1 MVPQWDCQPDS
12 RTSAAVQLP
21 PQGAQKEELVR
32 PNSSDPEA
40 QRLFQGPGGFA
51 QLDLLYSEH
60 GEPLA
65 SNMEKVYE
73 LSTHGDYWNDF
84 EKDLDIHPSS
94 RIAFDARSVDSEI
107 AIDDFST
114 TSLECHSVETFR
126 CDFDDGVCDV
136 FIQSLS
142 DDADWKTRVDSDPQ
156 LVGPERDHT
165 GKSEGQYLYSDFK
178 NAADGDEAIL
188 MSPRINTTADQSC
201 LVFWYALIGM
211 HPAGSLRINV
221 SSPDLTDQRTVWSVS
236 RGLHNDQPAI
246 WTRAA
251 ITLDTSKPT
260 RIILWGKYVD
270 GSGAF
275 SIDDMELSK
284 GHCLSERDVNR
295 QFSCSFEE
303 PDLCGLGQMIMEDD
317 IDWMWHSGE
326 SPSSRTGPSSDHT
339 TGVGYYLY
347 VESSHFR
354 TPGDRAVLYTPTIH
368 PTFPVSCLTLYIHM
382 YGVDTN
388 RLSIYQA
395 NSSSEF
401 SLDMVE
407 EYDGEVVKG
416 WFESTTELKTT
427 EPYKIFIEGLSGHD
441 SKGDIGIDD
450 MKIENKECMPVLH
463 KLTCRFEECSFVQ
476 WHLDDF
482 DWTYAG
488 RVRRSAGPGPSY
500 SPHSEGSYMYIDV
513 DGTRSPGDS
522 AVLVSHVMHTL
533 STQQSCLVFKYHLH
547 GAFVGQLTLQ
557 LADPFLESN
566 VTVWSVDRET
576 GDRWNRAAFSIDTAD
591 PVRLLFVGTV
601 GTGTGDIA
609 VDDVTL
615 RKGSCPYKKPPVA
628 RFKCDFEDP
637 DLCWFRQDPDTSDI
651 DWLWQTGPTPDG
663 PDTGP
668 AGDHTTGQGHYVY
681 IESSPP
687 QNALEKAVLY
697 SPDIAMGAPE
707 QCLTFWYS
715 MSGAHIGELEVM
727 KDSTSLLRIK
737 GDQGLGWKKASL
749 TLEMDPSKEVFQ
761 LSWHGKVGPGDKGD
775 IAIDD
780 IELSLMPCPTE
791 PESVNCT
798 FSDSHRCGYT
808 QPDKNDMDWIQS
820 EGLHH
825 EHVWLSVGLF
835 VYVEKEL
842 FPKAVLVS
850 RTLDW
855 DVRDNCLKFDYSM
868 VGETIGRLNVY
879 LASAEN
885 LNDRM
890 LIWTRDT
897 ADATMWQNVEYDF
910 ELAFPQ
916 KIIFEAVRGS
926 GHFGDIAIDNVKVL
940 PHKCQTLTCD
950 FTDGWCGFDEV
961 RIGKYN
967 TAWLTGS
974 GVDSPHISDHTNGK
988 DGKYLSLV
996 IADASS
1002 FGLLGTYNL
1011 TAESHGE
1018 VCLAFWYRMALASPG
1033 SLTVFTA
1040 DPEDHTVN
1048 RNDLWKR
1055 RTVGEYWSLAEVNI
1069 NTTEPVYFEGHGSD
1083 THKDF
1088 LALDDISV
1096 RRQPCGS
1103 IYLWQYPA
1111 DCNFDGYR
1119 CGYTELN
1126 RDRLLARWIQKDGAT
1141 PTASTGPDEDSPL
1154 EFSGRYIYME
1164 TTLPE
1169 EGTMQQTSILISPEL
1184 TDTPR
1189 RICLRFWYHMQG
1201 NETGTLVV
1209 ALEDS
1214 VSGVTETLWSADGD
1228 RGTGWQLAEV
1238 DVDVMKPSKIKFA
1251 TVIDWSDGNQ
1261 QLFGNVGLDDVE
1273 VVDGTCY
1280 PVPWTEEWRFRCDRS
1295 STQCVGGQGQCN
1307 AATLLCDCEQGFH
1320 GPQCQYTSGGSACV
1334 KYPCHRGDCYND
1346 TVCVCPD
1353 GYYGDMCEHKM
1364 VQVECTRDKMVVNV
1378 FPYGFTDLASWNI
1391 KHPENAKPSCKLQPV
1406 NQLGAHGS
1414 NGWQGFVGEFLH
1426 KNDPCAGSATVEEE
1440 TVEWITFSRDLLV
1453 YTDPLGRHISDT
1465 KVNVNC
1471 TVENLPEP
1479 HLAVDVKELG
1489 RRRKNSAG
1497 DVRVLT
1503 FIEILFTLNIPN
1515 RETMT
1520 EIKVMDCTASN
1531 GVHTVTVVKNG
1542 CAMYPVGVMVYDG
1555 RQRGTEFLILQVYK
1569 KPSAPLALHFKCS
1582 VRLCDSRVDFFC
1594 YERAQC
1600 FQRVKRS
1607 ARLDG
1612 EELKGNRIDVEYT
1625 YHLRP

>member
-1 MVPQWDCQPDS
+1 MRLKLFTPKMDLICLFC
-12 RTSAAVQLP
+12 ALLCGQLM
-21 PQGAQKEELVR
+21 A
-32 PNSSDPEA
+32 
-40 QRLFQGPGGFA
+40 
-51 QLDLLYSEH
+51 
-60 GEPLA
+60 
-65 SNMEKVYE
+65 
-73 LSTHGDYWNDF
+73 
-84 EKDLDIHPSS
+84 
-94 RIAFDARSVDSEI
+94 
-107 AIDDFST
+107 
-114 TSLECHSVETFR
+114 VETFK

-142 DDADWKTRVDSDPQ
+142 DDADWKTRVVSDSQ
-156 LVGPERDHT
+156 LEGANRDHT
-165 GKSEGQYLYSDFK
+165 GKSGGQYLYPDFK

-201 LVFWYALIGM
+201 LVFWYVLVGEEE
-211 HPAGSLRINV
+211 HAGSLRINV
-221 SSPDLTDQRTVWSVS
+221 SSPDLTDQRTVWSIS
-236 RGLHNDQPAI
+236 SWLLSFPNDI

-251 ITLDTSKPT
+251 ITLDTSEPM
-260 RIILWGKYVD
+260 RITLWATLKRDSVIAPR
-270 GSGAF
+270 STV
-275 SIDDMELSK
+275 SIDDIELK
-284 GHCLSERDVNR
+284 NGPCLSEIDVNR

-303 PDLCGLGQMIMEDD
+303 PDLCGLGQMTMEDD
-317 IDWMWHSGE
+317 IDWMWHSGATF
-326 SPSSRTGPSSDHT
+326 SSATGPSSDHT
-339 TGVGYYLY
+339 TGNGYYLY
-347 VESSHFR
+347 VESSSHR
-354 TPGDRAVLYTPTIH
+354 TPGDKAVLYTPTIH
-368 PTFPVSCLTLYIHM
+368 PTFPVSCLTLYIHR
-382 YGVDTN
+382 YGSFLNRTN
-388 RLSIYQA
+388 IYQA
-395 NSSSEF
+395 NSSSGF
-401 SLDMVE
+401 SLDLVE
-407 EYDGEVVKG
+407 SFSTESGNTWIK
-416 WFESTTELKTT
+416 STTELKTT
-427 EPYKIFIEGLSGHD
+427 EPYKIFIEGSVGNSHT
-441 SKGDIGIDD
+441 GDMAIDD
-450 MKIENKECMPVLH
+450 MEIKNN
-463 KLTCRFEECSFVQ
+463 ECSPVAFHSMTCTFDDGCDFVQ

-482 DWTYAG
+482 DWIHKG
-488 RVRRSAGPGPSY
+488 RVSSSAGPGPSS
-500 SPHSEGSYMYIDV
+500 SPHSGGSYMYIDV

-601 GTGTGDIA
+601 GTGTGIIA
-609 VDDVTL
+609 VDDVTM
-615 RKGSCPYKKPPVA
+615 RQGSCPYGRPAVA

-737 GDQGLGWKKASL
+737 GDQGPGWKEASL
-749 TLEMDPSKEVFQ
+749 TLEMDPSQPVFQ

-820 EGLHH
+820 EGYTTNTSGSPLADHTTGH
-825 EHVWLSVGLF
+825 GLF
-835 VYVEKEL
+835 MYVVKEL

-890 LIWTRDT
+890 LMWTRDT
-897 ADATMWQNVEYDF
+897 ANATMWQNVEIDF

-916 KIIFEAVRGS
+916 KIIFEAVRGPGS
-926 GHFGDIAIDNVKVL
+926 SGDIAIDNVKVL
-940 PHKCQTLTCD
+940 PHKCRDDLTCD
-950 FTDGWCGFDEV
+950 FELCFFDTLYTLEHES
-961 RIGKYN
+961 
-967 TAWLTGS
+967 AWLRHTAQ
-974 GVDSPHISDHTNGK
+974 DSPHISDHTNGK
-988 DGKYLSLV
+988 DGKYVKLV
-996 IADASS
+996 LFVTAAGILQTNILTTNSS
-1002 FGLLGTYNL
+1002 
-1011 TAESHGE
+1011 GE
-1018 VCLAFWYRMALASPG
+1018 VCLAFWYQMVGKDPG
-1033 SLTVFTA
+1033 LLIVFAA
-1040 DPEDHTVN
+1040 DPNNHTMN

-1055 RTVGEYWSLAEVNI
+1055 KTGVDQQWTLAEVNI
-1069 NTTEPVYFEGHGSD
+1069 NTTEPVYFEGTGSRTTD
-1083 THKDF
+1083 ITV
-1088 LALDDISV
+1088 ALDDISI
-1096 RRQPCGS
+1096 RRQPCGPLPLEKS
-1103 IYLWQYPA
+1103 PA
-1111 DCNFDGYR
+1111 DCDFDDSR

-1126 RDRLLARWIQKDGAT
+1126 RDRLLAHWIHTDGAT
-1141 PTASTGPDEDSPL
+1141 PTMNTGPDEDTPGG
-1154 EFSGRYIYME
+1154 FSGKYVYME
-1164 TTLPE
+1164 TTLPK
-1169 EGTMQQTSILISPEL
+1169 EGSLHQTSILISPEL

-1201 NETGTLVV
+1201 SETGTLVV
-1209 ALEDS
+1209 GLDS
-1214 VSGVTETLWSADGD
+1214 VSGVYKTLWLENGD
-1228 RGTGWQLAEV
+1228 QGAGWQLAEV
-1238 DVDVMKPSKIKFA
+1238 NVDVMKPSKIKFV
-1251 TVIDWSDGNQ
+1251 TVIDWSDGSE

-1273 VVDGTCY
+1273 VIDGTCY

-1320 GPQCQYTSGGSACV
+1320 GPQCQYTSGAFECSNNLCLRGS
-1334 KYPCHRGDCYND
+1334 CYND

-1353 GYYGDMCEHKM
+1353 GYYGDKCEHKM
-1364 VQVECTRDKMVVNV
+1364 VQAECTRDKMVVNV

-1391 KHPENAKPSCKLQPV
+1391 KHPENANHSCKLQPV
-1406 NQLGAHGS
+1406 NQLGAYGS
-1414 NGWQGFVGEFLH
+1414 KGWQGFVGEFLH

-1440 TVEWITFSRDLLV
+1440 TVEWITFSRELLV

-1465 KVNVNC
+1465 KLNVNC
-1471 TVENLPEP
+1471 TVENLPAP
-1479 HLAVDVKELG
+1479 HLTVSVKDLG
-1489 RRRKNSAG
+1489 PRRPSLSEER
-1497 DVRVLT
+1497 RVLT
-1503 FIEILFTLNIPN
+1503 FVEILFTLNIPN

-1520 EIKVMDCTASN
+1520 EIKVMDCMVSN
-1531 GVHTVTVVKNG
+1531 GVHTATVVKNG

-1594 YERAQC
+1594 YERALC
-1600 FQRVKRS
+1600 FPRIYKRS
-1607 ARLDG
+1607 VPLDR

-1625 YHLRP
+1625 YYL